1 MSSSAIYRIA
11 VRGKLDAG
19 LARHLDGLNL
29 SEECSDDSTPVS
41 ILVGRF
47 VDQTALAGILHSLY
61 ELHLPLVSVEC
72 VRVES
77 K

>member
-11 VRGKLDAG
+11 VRGQLDAG
-19 LARHLDGLNL
+19 LARHFDGLNL
-29 SEECSDDSTPVS
+29 SEEKQSDLPPIS

-47 VDQTALAGILHSLY
+47 VDQAALTGLLHSLY

-72 VRVES
+72 VLVEPT
-77 K
+77 